1 MIKKLIKKFEKK
13 GLSVIIYP
21 IAFLLLA
28 ILDALC
34 HKNYMKVR
42 RWAYFLV
49 GGANLYCLNH
59 EDEVKALTE
68 QEVEKNKIRK
78 QDGKTEIDIRAF

>member
-1 MIKKLIKKFEKK
+1 MHCYDVVTDVQYQNTIPFVNGHLQRAQLIF
-13 GLSVIIYP
+13 IIYP

-59 EDEVKALTE
+59 EDEV
-68 QEVEKNKIRK
+68 
-78 QDGKTEIDIRAF
+78 